1 VLSEE
6 EKRQMEVPIEGKN
19 GEKRKLEM
27 IIGRQKLKK
36 SFQYE
41 VKWKN
46 LDHRHNTW
54 LPREKLMEAGFG
66 KLVQEHD
73 DLEASREGSGSRDLS
88 FKVSVSSFSTLIYLM
103 ICASSQFFY
112 FFFIWTL
119 FQHPTALD

>member
-1 VLSEE
+1 MLSEE
-6 EKRQMEVPIEGKN
+6 EKRQMEVPIEGKT

-41 VKWKN
+41 VKWRN
-46 LDHRHNTW
+46 LDHRYNTW
-54 LPREKLMEAGFG
+54 LPREKLIEAGFG

-88 FKVSVSSFSTLIYLM
+88 FKVLV
-103 ICASSQFFY
+103 
-112 FFFIWTL
+112 FFFHSSLTCNWRTNTL
-119 FQHPTALD
+119 TLLCAILASGNT

>member
-1 VLSEE
+1 
-6 EKRQMEVPIEGKN
+6 MEVPIEGKN

-46 LDHRHNTW
+46 LDHRYNTW
-54 LPREKLMEAGFG
+54 LAREKLMEAGFG

-88 FKVSVSSFSTLIYLM
+88 FKVSALHILSSPVRSNSNSPVLYL
-103 ICASSQFFY
+103 S
-112 FFFIWTL
+112 
-119 FQHPTALD
+119 